1 MLELLAYSAQKNTT
15 TRRPE
20 RTKFVILKTS
30 HAQLENSW
38 LCMVSLVVHGII
50 GCAWYHWLCMVSL
63 VVHGI
68 IGCAWYHWLCMVSLV
83 VHGIIGCAWY
93 HWLYRWSILNDLVST
108 GVASSSA
115 CNAQVSPPGGNGTGT
130 PHAAA
135 NLLSKLSFAGPH
147 TPTTTWNTIKDSR
160 KFYARSRV

>member
-1 MLELLAYSAQKNTT
+1 VCVRERGGGGSCSIDGTYLHLRTGRDEFLARYPGFLNHSDARAARIFCAKKHYDEETRENEIRHTQNFART
-15 TRRPE
+15 TR
-20 RTKFVILKTS
+20 K
-30 HAQLENSW
+30 
-38 LCMVSLVVHGII
+38 LV
-50 GCAWYHWLCMVSL
+50 
-63 VVHGI
+63 
-68 IGCAWYHWLCMVSLV
+68 V